1 MNPTFTTRP
10 EIRGSFGVAA
20 STHWIASSVAMRML
34 ELGGNAFDGAAA
46 AGLALQVL
54 EPHLNGPGGEVPI
67 VYWSEAKSELKVVCA
82 QGVAPQ
88 AATIGHFRAMGLNLV
103 PGTGL
108 LAATVPGVFDGW
120 MLLLR
125 DHGTLPLQTIL
136 EPVIHYA
143 TRGVPLVP
151 RIRAAIAAV
160 RQLFLDEWPA
170 SAAAYLPGGH
180 VPGANHLLA
189 NPGIAATYAR
199 VLREAQAAGSDRVAQ
214 IEAARRAWYRGFVAE
229 AVDRFCRG
237 TPVID
242 TTGTRQRGL
251 LTGDDMAR
259 WQATYEAPLLGRYG
273 RYDIAKCG
281 AWSQGPVL
289 HQQLALLS
297 GFDIARMGPA
307 SAELIHTVVE
317 CAKLAFADRDAWYG
331 DPAFD
336 DVPLA
341 GLMSADYAAERRA
354 LIGAQAS
361 TELRPGA
368 PDGRPPRLPDWRAA
382 QADVKKDA
390 YFYGL
395 GEPTFAELPT
405 EDGVLRGDTCHIDV
419 IDRWGNIVS
428 ATPSGGWLSS
438 SPVIPELGF
447 CLNTRGQMFTL
458 EEGHPA
464 CLAPGKRPRTSLS
477 PSLALRDGNPWAAFG
492 TPGGDNQDQWQAIL
506 LLRLAHF
513 GMNLQEAID
522 APAWHSSHL
531 IASFW
536 PRQPQLNVLVLEGRI
551 DAAVADE
558 LRERGHKVSVGDA
571 WSEGRLSAASRE
583 NVPGGLLLRAAANPR
598 GMQGYAVG
606 R

>member
-10 EIRGSFGVAA
+10 EIRGRFGVAA

-46 AGLALQVL
+46 AGLVLQVL

-67 VYWSEAKSELKVVCA
+67 LYWKEAASELKVICA

-88 AATIGHFRAMGLNLV
+88 AATVGHFRAMGLRLV

-108 LAATVPGVFDGW
+108 LAATVPGAFDGW

-125 DHGTLPLQTIL
+125 DHGSLPLETVL

-143 TRGVPLVP
+143 SVGVPLVP

-160 RQLFLDEWPA
+160 RQLFLDEWPG
-170 SAAAYLPGGH
+170 SAATYLPGGK
-180 VPGANHLLA
+180 VPGPDHLLGNA
-189 NPGIAATYAR
+189 GIAATYTR
-199 VLREAQAAGSDRVAQ
+199 VLKEAKAAGGDRVAQ
-214 IEAARRAWYRGFVAE
+214 IEAARRAWYRGFIAE
-229 AVDRFCRG
+229 AIDRYCRT

-242 TTGTRQRGL
+242 TTGERHTGL
-251 LTGDDMAR
+251 ITGDDMAR
-259 WQATYEAPLLGRYG
+259 WQAAYDKPLMGRYG

-317 CAKLAFADRDAWYG
+317 AAKLAFADRDAWYG
-331 DPAFD
+331 DPDFD
-336 DVPLA
+336 DVPLEA
-341 GLMSADYAAERRA
+341 LLSKGYADQRRA
-354 LIGAQAS
+354 LIGDTAS
-361 TELRPGA
+361 MELRPGS
-368 PDGRPPRLPDWRAA
+368 PDGRTPRLPDWRAA
-382 QADVKKDA
+382 QADVRRDT

-395 GEPTFAELPT
+395 GEPTFAELPA
-405 EDGVLRGDTCHIDV
+405 EDGVLRGDTCHLDV

-447 CLNTRGQMFTL
+447 ALNTRGQMFTL

-477 PSLALRDGNPWAAFG
+477 PSLALRDGLPWAAFG

-506 LLRLAHF
+506 MLRLAHF

-522 APAWHSSHL
+522 APAWHTSHL

-536 PRQPQLNVLVLEGRI
+536 PRQPQLNALVVEGRL
-551 DAAVADE
+551 DRAVVGE
-558 LRERGHKVSVGDA
+558 LRERGHQVAEGEA

-583 NVPGGLLLRAAANPR
+583 AAGDGLLLRAAANPR